1 MDGQTLSQLRW
12 VVLGGGITLFLCMAC
27 FAVPFHHPGPLAVLI
42 GTAILAARGFRTHR
56 ELGTS
61 GQATGIGVSE
71 WVRSRDWS
79 ALVYCAAV
87 GGITAVTLYCLSRI
101 LARVTAPIMS
111 GLGHHP
117 L

>member
-1 MDGQTLSQLRW
+1 MDPQSLLRFRW
-12 VVLGGGITLFLCMAC
+12 GVLGAGTTLFLCMAC
-27 FAVPFHHPGPLAVLI
+27 VVPFHYPRPLAVLM
-42 GTAILAARGFRTHR
+42 GTASVAIRDFRAPG
-56 ELGTS
+56 ELGIS
-61 GQATGIGVSE
+61 ATGMGIEE

-87 GGITAVTLYCLSRI
+87 GGITAVTLYCMSRI

-111 GLGHHP
+111 RFGHHP